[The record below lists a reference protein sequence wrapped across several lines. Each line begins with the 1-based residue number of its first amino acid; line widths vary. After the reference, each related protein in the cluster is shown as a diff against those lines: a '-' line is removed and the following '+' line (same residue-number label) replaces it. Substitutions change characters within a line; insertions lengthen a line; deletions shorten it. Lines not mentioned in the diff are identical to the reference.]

1 MQARLLVLVALSVC
15 AVVSAVT
22 QTPPTRFQRLSC
34 NTTKVLSCPDSL
46 FHAACGRERVE
57 FSMWGAID
65 ALRVFG
71 ISHMLLQGRLDIDL
85 APDWSPHG
93 VQRVMDMASSG
104 FFQDIAFFRAVP
116 GFLVQVCVHARA
128 YLPV

>member
-1 MQARLLVLVALSVC
+1 
-15 AVVSAVT
+15 
-22 QTPPTRFQRLSC
+22 
-34 NTTKVLSCPDSL
+34 
-46 FHAACGRERVE
+46 
-57 FSMWGAID
+57 MWGAID

-71 ISHMLLQGRLDIDL
+71 ISHVPLQGRLDIDL

-128 YLPV
+128 YLPVWLCVKRSCLLVFVSRSRSHT